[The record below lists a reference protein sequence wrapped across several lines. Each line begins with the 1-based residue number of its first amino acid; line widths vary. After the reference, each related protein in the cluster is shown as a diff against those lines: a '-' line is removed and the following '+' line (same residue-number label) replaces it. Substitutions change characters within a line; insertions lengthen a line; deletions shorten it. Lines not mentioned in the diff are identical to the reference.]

1 MLIRYISILHNKNYN
16 VKRGEP
22 KMEDQVKIA
31 LDNILKFA
39 ESNPDCFVK
48 QVEEMIKD
56 EKGVRTVMIGITLSI
71 DDDLDE

>member
-1 MLIRYISILHNKNYN
+1 
-16 VKRGEP
+16 
-22 KMEDQVKIA
+22 MEDQVKIA